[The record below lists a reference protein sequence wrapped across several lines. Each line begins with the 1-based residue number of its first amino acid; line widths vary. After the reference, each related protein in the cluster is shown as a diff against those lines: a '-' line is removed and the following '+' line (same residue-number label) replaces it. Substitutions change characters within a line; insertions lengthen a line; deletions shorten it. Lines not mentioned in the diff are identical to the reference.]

1 MKSHPHSLSR
11 PTSPSQPSAK
21 SIAARLRKLRLERG
35 WSLAEVERISKG
47 SVKAVVL
54 GSYERCDRTLSLNRA
69 IQLAN
74 IFSIP
79 LVHLLAAP
87 EQSAPVLTRTTMVVD
102 LRRARILAEGLINQG
117 DPIFQTFSAFLSW
130 IATRRCDWNGEIMS
144 LRDGDLSTLSLMTF
158 MNEEAF
164 LIWLKEKR
172 LIVTEL
178 NRP

>member
-11 PTSPSQPSAK
+11 QTAPSQPSAK
-21 SIAARLRKLRLERG
+21 SIAGRLRKLRLERG

-79 LVHLLAAP
+79 LVHLLVAP
-87 EQSAPVLTRTTMVVD
+87 EKSAPVLTRTTMVVD
-102 LRRARILAEGLINQG
+102 LRRTRILADDLISQS
-117 DPIFQTFSAFLSW
+117 DPIFQTFSAFLAA

-172 LIVTEL
+172 LVVTEL